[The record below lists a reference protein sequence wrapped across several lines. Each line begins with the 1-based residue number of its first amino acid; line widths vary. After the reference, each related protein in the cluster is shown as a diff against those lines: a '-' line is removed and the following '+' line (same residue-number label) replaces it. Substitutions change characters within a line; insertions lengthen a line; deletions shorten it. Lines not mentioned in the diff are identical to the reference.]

1 MAAAA
6 HNFLCVLKDRVREQ
20 RQVIDTLV
28 IAGWTGRDQAKVD
41 EHIAELAALGV
52 APPATTPCFY
62 RVSAANLT
70 TAEHIQVVGTDSTG
84 EAEAVLVALGD
95 DMWVGVGSDH
105 TDRVLE
111 ATGVTLSKQV
121 CAKPIAPAL
130 WRLEDVAGHW
140 DRIVLRAEA
149 TIGGTARTY
158 QEGTLA
164 AMRTPADLLARYGRD
179 DVSLEPGTAMF
190 CGTLPV
196 IGKIEFASEFKVI
209 LEDPVLKRKIE
220 HRYGIDPLPI
230 AG

>member
-1 MAAAA
+1 M
-6 HNFLCVLKDRVREQ
+6 
-20 RQVIDTLV
+20 
-28 IAGWTGRDQAKVD
+28 
-41 EHIAELAALGV
+41 
-52 APPATTPCFY
+52 APPASTPCFY

-70 TAEHIQVVGTDSTG
+70 TAEHIQVAGTDSTG
-84 EAEAVLVALGD
+84 EAEAVLVALD
-95 DMWVGVGSDH
+95 DGMWVGVGSDH

-111 ATGVTLSKQV
+111 ATGVTLSKQL

-130 WRLEDVAGHW
+130 WRMEDVAGHW

-149 TIGGTARTY
+149 TIGGKARIY

-164 AMRTPADLLARYGRD
+164 AMRTPADLLARYGRED
-179 DVSLEPGTAMF
+179 GRLDPGTAMF

-196 IGKIEFASEFKVI
+196 MGGIEFAGKFKVV

-220 HRYGIDPLPI
+220 HSYTIEPLPI